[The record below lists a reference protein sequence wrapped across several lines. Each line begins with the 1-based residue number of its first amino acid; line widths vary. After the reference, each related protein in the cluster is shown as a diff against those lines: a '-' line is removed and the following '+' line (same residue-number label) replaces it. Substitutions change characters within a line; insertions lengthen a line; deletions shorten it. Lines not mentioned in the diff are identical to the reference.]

1 MNSKLEH
8 QQSKEV
14 WFTAPNQ
21 VDVRNTEIREPGPTE
36 VVVSVVYSAISAGS
50 ELLLYR
56 GEMPSDIPL
65 DSSIDSLKMDVGYPK
80 KYGYACVGNI
90 IEVGAKVESSWI
102 GRKIFCFH
110 PHVSHFTAPIVDLIA
125 IPEGIAMK
133 DAVFLPNMETAV
145 NLAQDGKP
153 IVGERVVILGQGV
166 VGLLLADLLSRYPLA
181 SLTSFDKDKDRR
193 EWSKQAGVANVF
205 APGKLTLNELSTVSD
220 ADLIYEVS
228 GQPEALNLAIE
239 LAGFSSRIV
248 LGSWYGTKSAK
259 VELGGLA
266 HRNRLQFITSQV
278 STIGPDLT
286 GRWDKTRRINLVWD
300 MLKKVKP
307 SKFISHAVDVQDAP
321 EFYKRIND
329 GEKGILQ
336 VIFKYED
343 G

>member
-1 MNSKLEH
+1 MNKKLENR
-8 QQSKEV
+8 QSKEV

-21 VDVRNTEIREPGPTE
+21 VEVRKTEFRKPGPSE
-36 VVVSVVYSAISAGS
+36 VIVSVLYSAISAGS

-56 GEMPSDIPL
+56 GEMPSDMPL
-65 DSSIDSLKMDVGYPK
+65 DTSIDGLKTDVGYPK

-90 IEVGAKVESSWI
+90 IEVGAKVKSSWV
-102 GRKIFCFH
+102 GREVFCFH
-110 PHVSHFTAPIVDLIA
+110 PHASHLTASIKDLIA
-125 IPEGIAMK
+125 IPEGIAMT

-153 IVGERVVILGQGV
+153 LVGERVVILGQGI
-166 VGLLLADLLSRYPLA
+166 VGLLLADLLSHYPLT
-181 SLTSFDKDKDRR
+181 SLTSFDKDEDRR

-205 APGKLTLNELSTVSD
+205 APEKLTLNELSAVSD

-228 GQPEALNLAIE
+228 GQPEAVNLAIE

-248 LGSWYGTKSAK
+248 LGSWYGTKTAK

-278 STIGPDLT
+278 STIAPDLT
-286 GRWDKTRRINLVWD
+286 GRWDKTRRISLVWD
-300 MLKKVKP
+300 MLKNIKP
-307 SKFISHAVDVQDAP
+307 SKFISHSADIQDAP

>member
-1 MNSKLEH
+1 MNNKIEH
-8 QQSKEV
+8 HQSKEV

-21 VDVRNTEIREPGPTE
+21 VEVRNTELRKPGPTE
-36 VVVSVVYSAISAGS
+36 VVVSVLYSAISAGS

-56 GEMPSDIPL
+56 GEMPSDMPL
-65 DSSIDSLKMDVGYPK
+65 DSSIDSLKTDVRYPK
-80 KYGYACVGNI
+80 KYGYACVGTI
-90 IEVGAKVESSWI
+90 IEVGAKVETSWL
-102 GRKIFCFH
+102 GREVFCFH
-110 PHVSHFTAPIVDLIA
+110 PHASHVIASIEELIA

-153 IVGERVVILGQGV
+153 LVGERVVILGQGI
-166 VGLLLADLLSRYPLA
+166 VGLLLADLLSQYPLT
-181 SLTSFDKDKDRR
+181 SLTSFDKDEARR
-193 EWSKQAGVANVF
+193 EWSKQAGVSRVF
-205 APGKLTLNELSTVSD
+205 APAKLTPDELSTVSD
-220 ADLIYEVS
+220 TDLIYEVS
-228 GQPEALNLAIE
+228 GQPEAVNLAIE

-259 VELGGLA
+259 VELGGVA

-286 GRWDKTRRINLVWD
+286 GRWDKTRRISLVWEL
-300 MLKKVKP
+300 LKKVRP
-307 SKFISHAVDVQDAP
+307 SKFISHSVDIQDAP

-343 G
+343 E

>member
-1 MNSKLEH
+1 MKIKLEH

-21 VDVRNTEIREPGPTE
+21 VDVRETEIRKPGPTE

-56 GEMPSDIPL
+56 GEIPSDIPL
-65 DSSIDSLKMDVGYPK
+65 DSSIDSLKADVGYPK

-90 IEVGAKVESSWI
+90 IEAGAKVEPSWI
-102 GRKIFCFH
+102 GREIFCFH
-110 PHVSHFTAPIVDLIA
+110 PHASHFTAPIVDLIA

-181 SLTSFDKDKDRR
+181 SLTGFDKDEDRR
-193 EWSKQAGVANVF
+193 DWSKQVGVTNVF
-205 APGKLTLNELSTVSD
+205 APGKLTLNELSAVSD

-228 GQPEALNLAIE
+228 GQPEAVNLAIE

-266 HRNRLQFITSQV
+266 HRNRLEFITSQV
-278 STIGPDLT
+278 STIGPDLS

-307 SKFISHAVDVQDAP
+307 SKFISHSVDIQDAP

-336 VIFKYED
+336 VIFKYEE

>member
-1 MNSKLEH
+1 MNNKLENC
-8 QQSKEV
+8 QSKEI
-14 WFTAPNQ
+14 WFTAPNK
-21 VDVRNTEIREPGPTE
+21 VDVRKTELRKPGPTE
-36 VVVSVVYSAISAGS
+36 VVVSVLYSAISAGS

-56 GEMPSDIPL
+56 GEMPSDMPL
-65 DSSIDSLKMDVGYPK
+65 DSSIDSLKTDVGYPK
-80 KYGYACVGNI
+80 KYGYACVGTI
-90 IEVGAKVESSWI
+90 IEVGAKVETSWL
-102 GRKIFCFH
+102 GREVFCFH
-110 PHVSHFTAPIVDLIA
+110 PHASYVTTSIKDLIV

-153 IVGERVVILGQGV
+153 LVGERVVILGQGI

-181 SLTSFDKDKDRR
+181 SLTSFDKDEDRR
-193 EWSKQAGVANVF
+193 EWSKHAGVTNVF
-205 APGKLTLNELSTVSD
+205 DPEESTLNELSSGSD

-228 GQPEALNLAIE
+228 GQPEAVNLAIE

-259 VELGGLA
+259 VELGGVA

-307 SKFISHAVDVQDAP
+307 SKFISHSVDIQDAP
-321 EFYKRIND
+321 EFYRRINE

>member
-1 MNSKLEH
+1 MNSKLKH
-8 QQSKEV
+8 HQSKEV

-21 VDVRNTEIREPGPTE
+21 VDVRKTEIRKPGPTE
-36 VVVSVVYSAISAGS
+36 VGVSVVYSAISAGS

-56 GEMPSDIPL
+56 GEIPSDMPL
-65 DSSIDSLKMDVGYPK
+65 DNSIDSLKTDVGYPK

-90 IEVGAKVESSWI
+90 VEVGAKVEPGWI
-102 GRKIFCFH
+102 GREVFCFH
-110 PHVSHFTAPIVDLIA
+110 PHASYFNASIKDLIA

-153 IVGERVVILGQGV
+153 LVGERVVILGQGI

-181 SLTSFDKDKDRR
+181 SLTSFDKDEDRR
-193 EWSKQAGVANVF
+193 EWAKQAGVANVF

-300 MLKKVKP
+300 MLKKVEP
-307 SKFISHAVDVQDAP
+307 SKFISHFADIQDAP
-321 EFYKRIND
+321 EFYKRING

>member
-1 MNSKLEH
+1 MNNKLEH
-8 QQSKEV
+8 RQSQEV

-21 VDVRNTEIREPGPTE
+21 VEVRKTELRKPGPTE
-36 VVVSVVYSAISAGS
+36 VLVSVLYSAISAGS

-56 GEMPSDIPL
+56 GEMPIDMPL
-65 DSSIDSLKMDVGYPK
+65 DSSIESLKTDVAYPK
-80 KYGYACVGNI
+80 KYGYACVGSI
-90 IEVGAKVESSWI
+90 IEVGAKVETSWL
-102 GRKIFCFH
+102 GRQVFCFH
-110 PHVSHFTAPIVDLIA
+110 PHASHFISSTKELII
-125 IPEGIAMK
+125 IPEGVAMK

-153 IVGERVVILGQGV
+153 LVGESVVILGQGI
-166 VGLLLADLLSRYPLA
+166 VGLLLAGLLSKYPLA
-181 SLTSFDKDKDRR
+181 SLTSFDKDEDRR
-193 EWSKQAGVANVF
+193 EWSKQAGVTRVF
-205 APGKLTLNELSTVSD
+205 APAKLTSNELSTVSD

-228 GQPEALNLAIE
+228 GQPEAVNLAIE

-248 LGSWYGTKSAK
+248 LGSWYGTRSAK
-259 VELGGLA
+259 VELGGVA

-286 GRWDKTRRINLVWD
+286 GRWDKTRRISLVWE

-307 SKFISHAVDVQDAP
+307 SKFISHSVDIQDAP

-329 GEKGILQ
+329 GEKGMLQ

-343 G
+343 E